1 MAEPSERLESDRLD
15 SIRLFQDSVHWEG
28 KVFDVLIKNGCSKE
42 DLVNVSSML
51 QTIYM
56 CGFEVLILSNF
67 EYIQYLLDIIDKQN
81 KIIKEQNE
89 ILYMNGIDVLYKEKG
104 R

>member
-1 MAEPSERLESDRLD
+1 MAEPSGRMDCGSTD

-28 KVFDVLIKNGCSKE
+28 KVLDVLIKNGCSKE

-56 CGFEVLILSNF
+56 CGFEVG
-67 EYIQYLLDIIDKQN
+67 KRCV
-81 KIIKEQNE
+81 KE
-89 ILYMNGIDVLYKEKG
+89 
-104 R
+104 

>member
-1 MAEPSERLESDRLD
+1 MSKKPVMHLLIADKCEQLKIESDRLD

-56 CGFEVLILSNF
+56 CGFEVG
-67 EYIQYLLDIIDKQN
+67 KRCV
-81 KIIKEQNE
+81 KE
-89 ILYMNGIDVLYKEKG
+89 
-104 R
+104 

>member
-1 MAEPSERLESDRLD
+1 MEYLERVNKMAEPSGRLESDRLD
-15 SIRLFQDSVHWEG
+15 SITLFQDSVHWEG

-56 CGFEVLILSNF
+56 CGFEVG
-67 EYIQYLLDIIDKQN
+67 KRCV
-81 KIIKEQNE
+81 KE
-89 ILYMNGIDVLYKEKG
+89 
-104 R
+104 

>member
-1 MAEPSERLESDRLD
+1 MSEPSRRMD
-15 SIRLFQDSVHWEG
+15 SISLIHESVQAEG

-56 CGFEVLILSNF
+56 CGFEVG
-67 EYIQYLLDIIDKQN
+67 KRCV
-81 KIIKEQNE
+81 KE
-89 ILYMNGIDVLYKEKG
+89 
-104 R
+104 

>member
-1 MAEPSERLESDRLD
+1 MSEPSGRMDCGYTD
-15 SIRLFQDSVHWEG
+15 SIRLIHESVHWEG

-56 CGFEVLILSNF
+56 CGFEVG
-67 EYIQYLLDIIDKQN
+67 KRCV
-81 KIIKEQNE
+81 KE
-89 ILYMNGIDVLYKEKG
+89 
-104 R
+104 